1 MVCVWEPGTWYD
13 LNTIVEYQGHRY
25 KIIQAHQSQSGWT
38 PPATPALWGR
48 IPEEEWHQH
57 EHQHQEGGYNPGYQ
71 QPPQQP
77 AGGNGGEKPH
87 YEPLPQSQVPIH
99 DEERK
104 TGWNNLPEDRKKQL
118 EIGGGLLAGLGLLG
132 AGYYAYHEHEK
143 SEDEKKEH
151 VWALQNWV
159 HEAEQRTR
167 DYYERGPRGP
177 ATWLLVDGK
186 NIPTNIAIVGGEEHG
201 QRHYICRGF
210 HEGKIGKASPIFA
223 KGGVIGYGHKEIH
236 LPKFEVLVGDM
247 RALRWVDTHGRVDLE
262 RLGARPVEGGRE
274 ADGTPLFIAQA
285 HHHGAIVPGKCSSK
299 LSGAFVPYAATE
311 KEEKDYRVLCYA

>member
-1 MVCVWEPGTWYD
+1 MVYMWEPGTWYD
-13 LNTIVEYQGHRY
+13 LGSVVEYEGHKY
-25 KIIQAHQSQSGWT
+25 KIIQAHQSQSGWE

-48 IPEEEWHQH
+48 LPEEEHH
-57 EHQHQEGGYNPGYQ
+57 EHHQEGSYNPGYQ

-77 AGGNGGEKPH
+77 CAPEKPH
-87 YEPLPQSQVPIH
+87 YDPMPQSQVPIH
-99 DEERK
+99 EEERK
-104 TGWNNLPEDRKKQL
+104 TGWDGLSDERKKQI
-118 EIGGGLLAGLGLLG
+118 EVGGGLLAGLGLLG
-132 AGYYAYHEHEK
+132 AGYFAYKEHEK
-143 SEDEKKEH
+143 SDDEKKAN

-177 ATWLLVDGK
+177 ATWILVDGK

-201 QRHYICRGF
+201 QPHYICRGF
-210 HEGKIGKASPIFA
+210 HDGSLQIGKASHIFQ

-247 RALRWVDTHGRVDLE
+247 RALRWVDTRGRVDLD

-285 HHHGAIVPGKCSSK
+285 HHHGAIVPGKCSVR
-299 LSGAFVPYAATE
+299 LDGAFVPYANTE
-311 KEEKDYRVLCYA
+311 KEEKEYRVLCYA